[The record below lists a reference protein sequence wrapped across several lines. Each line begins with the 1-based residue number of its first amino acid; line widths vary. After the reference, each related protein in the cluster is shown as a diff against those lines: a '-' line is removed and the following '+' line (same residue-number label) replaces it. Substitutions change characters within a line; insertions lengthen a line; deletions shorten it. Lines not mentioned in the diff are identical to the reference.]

1 MTAQALVQPEIAGN
15 PSLEKPRLSRYRALL
30 SYDNPDLA
38 EIIGNYLDWVSYNE
52 YMIFQGEH
60 IHTGE
65 KRWKAVKCA
74 KRGNDVYNW
83 RLRKRFAWIDDLPD
97 IMFFNYRDRSKRHK
111 TRALFVTLTYAR
123 DLRLDQAWEE
133 IGEDYNR
140 WVSRVKRRFGGVQII
155 RVWEAQQDGYPH
167 IHAVLIF
174 ESREWEAFHY
184 NGVWR
189 VQGKASLGWDHG
201 FTDVEAL
208 SSLRGGIRYVIKYL
222 NKLHDAG
229 VDGFVNEDSPEGL
242 TGLVGRASVQTL
254 ALMWIF
260 HKRAFSV
267 SGGFLDLIGTMRN
280 SNIDDSSGFIEVD
293 LGGSPVWVWRLVG
306 FWGGNIG
313 GKWSVGLD
321 LAEFR
326 YLKSCDSW
334 SDAPD
339 SGASCGVGGWGC

>member
-15 PSLEKPRLSRYRALL
+15 PSLEKPRLSRYQALL
-30 SYDNPDLA
+30 SYDNPDLD
-38 EIIGNYLDWVSYNE
+38 EIIDNYLAWVSYNE
-52 YMIFQGEH
+52 YMVFQGEH

-65 KRWKAVKCA
+65 KRYKAVKCS

-83 RLRKRFAWIDDLPD
+83 RLKERFNWVDDVPD
-97 IMFFNYRDRSKRHK
+97 ATFFHYKDRSKRHK

-123 DLRLDQAWEE
+123 NLRLDQAWEV

-155 RVWEAQQDGYPH
+155 RVWEAQQDGFPH
-167 IHAVLIF
+167 IHAIMIF
-174 ESREWEAFHY
+174 ESKEWDAFHS

-189 VQGKASLGWDHG
+189 VQGKASLEWDHG

-208 SSLRGGIRYVIKYL
+208 ASVRGGIRYVIKYI
-222 NKLHDAG
+222 NKLHD
-229 VDGFVNEDSPEGL
+229 VGFVRWVDDDSSSGL
-242 TGLVGRASVQTL
+242 SGLVSRASDLTV

-267 SGGFLDLIGTMRN
+267 SGGFLDLIRTMRN
-280 SNIDDSSGFIEVD
+280 SNIDGSSGFLEVD
-293 LGGSPVWVWRLVG
+293 LEGSPVWVWHLVG

-313 GKWSVGLD
+313 GRWSVDLD
-321 LAEFR
+321 LADLR
-326 YLKSCDSW
+326 YMKSCDSW